1 MTKSRI
7 ALALGAALILAT
19 LPTAVSAR
27 GIVIDQAEF
36 LPFLSPVTPCTI
48 GGAACTA
55 TTLPFT
61 VNLSSGPTTDAFIYD
76 RGIIS
81 FGAPIPGG
89 VDPNADFTTFG
100 VPVIAPLYAPGDSGV
115 AGPYTEV
122 EAGAAAPNDFNLHL
136 NFAPSGG
143 DQFVVTFHDPTLGD
157 DGDFLQGLVTVVI
170 DATPDALMFEYLYGM
185 SNAVD
190 GVRTTVLPNTL
201 GTQLGYAV
209 QGQNLLVDPPD
220 IEGVNAYSVAL
231 GAAAVPEPATW
242 LAMLIGFGAMG
253 LAFRSSRRSLARAF

>member
-1 MTKSRI
+1 MTRFRT
-7 ALALGAALILAT
+7 LAIGLT
-19 LPTAVSAR
+19 LSVLVPSHAFGR

-61 VNLSSGPTTDAFIYD
+61 LNLSSGATTDAFIYD

-89 VDPNADFTTFG
+89 VDANADFTTFG
-100 VPVIAPLYAPGDSGV
+100 VPVIAPLYAPGNTGD
-115 AGPYTEV
+115 AGPYSEV
-122 EAGAAAPNDFNLHL
+122 EAGAAAPGDFNLHL
-136 NFAPSGG
+136 SFTPSGG
-143 DQFVVTFHDPTLGD
+143 DMFVVTFHDPSLGD

-170 DATPDALMFEYLYGM
+170 DATPDAIHFEYLHGM
-185 SNAVD
+185 SNLVD
-190 GVRTTVLPNTL
+190 GVRTTVLPNTV
-201 GTQLGYAV
+201 GTQLGFAIE
-209 QGQNLLVDPPD
+209 GQTHLDDPPD
-220 IEGVNAYSVAL
+220 IEGVNAFAVAL

-242 LAMLIGFGAMG
+242 LAMLLGFGIIG
-253 LAFRSSRRSLARAF
+253 LAFRRSRRSLAPAF